1 MGEAE
6 KKIRQLPE
14 DLQEEVED
22 FIDFL
27 LKKRAKRPRSKPT
40 FSWAGTLKDLRD
52 QYTSVELQHKV
63 SEWRIGGK

>member
-6 KKIRQLPE
+6 KKIRQLPQ
-14 DLQEEVED
+14 DLQKEVED

-27 LKKRAKRPRSKPT
+27 IKKRVKRSRNKPT
-40 FSWAGTLKDLRD
+40 FSWAGALKDLRD
-52 QYTSVELQHKV
+52 HYTSVELQHQI